1 MKTTT
6 LALKSMRLTLAAGM
20 LAAMTFAGHVL
31 ADDATVNSTDKSFI
45 ENAYQDG
52 LREVQMGKLG
62 EGKTANTD
70 VKAFA
75 EKMVTDH
82 SVANGELKALAASKK
97 VDVPADPSLLSQ
109 GRVKLLDMKSGAD
122 FDKAFVDDMVTD
134 HKKAVDSFEKATNS
148 ADPDVKA
155 FAAKTLPT
163 LKAHLSMAE
172 GLQNKVGK

>member
-1 MKTTT
+1 MKTTFGM
-6 LALKSMRLTLAAGM
+6 KQMRLTLAAGM
-20 LAAMTFAGHVL
+20 LAAVSFAGPVL

-52 LREVQMGKLG
+52 LREIQMGKLG

-75 EKMVTDH
+75 TEMVTDH
-82 SVANGELKALAASKK
+82 SMANTELKALADSKK
-97 VDVPADPSLLSQ
+97 VEVPTDPSLLSQ
-109 GRVKLLDMKSGAD
+109 GRVKLLDMKSSAD
-122 FDKAFVDDMVTD
+122 FDKAFVDDMVSD
-134 HKKAVDSFEKATNS
+134 HKKAVDAFEKATNS

-155 FAAKTLPT
+155 FATKTLPT

-172 GLQNKVGK
+172 GLQGKVGK